1 MVQRD
6 SNGVPSSVEV
16 TGVRGEEYE
25 KFKTGI
31 LVRCI
36 SVEMLRQLSNR
47 TLFSVICPSGHPTSV

>member
-16 TGVRGEEYE
+16 TGVKGEECE

-31 LVRCI
+31 LVQCI

-47 TLFSVICPSGHPTSV
+47 TLFSVICPNGRPTSV